1 MSIKQRQVHLDFH
14 TSEHIPNIG
23 IDFKKEEFAEQLK
36 KAHVDSITCFARCH
50 HGWLYYPSKKHPE
63 LIHPELKNHN
73 LLLEQI

>member
-36 KAHVDSITCFARCH
+36 KLMLILLRVLLDVIMVGYIILLKTSRINSSRI
-50 HGWLYYPSKKHPE
+50 KK
-63 LIHPELKNHN
+63 
-73 LLLEQI
+73 